1 MIFTTINGKYQW
13 HLRLYVGIICTT
25 RWNLEL
31 NSKITT
37 SKSREIAN
45 YIKLLFF
52 HRTSARSW
60 CPPLA
65 SQLHCCYYC
74 RHQFPPLS
82 FFICNCWLPPGWLS
96 LFFVFSPLST
106 ICSQMS
112 HCADNTIDAI
122 APAPRYYRHCSCITV
137 PLSPITNYC
146 HKWIVT
152 VALPICYTFLV
163 VIPLLFLPCHGD
175 CLLLAI
181 TIFGLLP
188 LLVDC

>member
-13 HLRLYVGIICTT
+13 HLRLYVGIICTA

-82 FFICNCWLPPGWLS
+82 FFICNCCHCPQVDCHCFLYFLRCQQYAVKCLTAPITLLMPLPLHHD
-96 LFFVFSPLST
+96 
-106 ICSQMS
+106 I
-112 HCADNTIDAI
+112 IAI
-122 APAPRYYRHCSCITV
+122 APALLCHCL
-137 PLSPITNYC
+137 PSPT
-146 HKWIVT
+146 T
-152 VALPICYTFLV
+152 ATSGLLL
-163 VIPLLFLPCHGD
+163 LLFPFATLF
-175 CLLLAI
+175 LL
-181 TIFGLLP
+181 
-188 LLVDC
+188 